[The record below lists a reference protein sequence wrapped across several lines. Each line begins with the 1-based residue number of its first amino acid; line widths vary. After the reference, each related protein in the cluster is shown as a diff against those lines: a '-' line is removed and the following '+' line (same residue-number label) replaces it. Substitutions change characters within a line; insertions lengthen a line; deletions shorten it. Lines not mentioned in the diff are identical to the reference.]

1 MSLFVKITLGIIV
14 GILIWQE
21 FVPKLW
27 DLSFWGL
34 ICFLIIVL
42 SEEVRSFLEDKFSW
56 LMSHIL
62 GEAVSYFLF

>member
-1 MSLFVKITLGIIV
+1 MNWFAKITLGIIA

-27 DLSFWGL
+27 ALSIWGL

-42 SEEVRSFLEDKFSW
+42 SEEVRSFLDDKFSW

-62 GEAVSYFLF
+62 GEAVN

>member
-1 MSLFVKITLGIIV
+1 MGWFARIALGGMG

-21 FVPKLW
+21 FIPRLGS
-27 DLSFWGL
+27 LSIWGL

-56 LMSHIL
+56 LMSH
-62 GEAVSYFLF
+62 LFGDIASKD